1 MILDQQL
8 LASDGQAVTATAL
21 SANVIDL
28 GAARDL
34 GRGQPLRAVAVVTAA
49 FAGGTSIRADL
60 VESDEPDLSPA
71 TVLAAGPVVA
81 TADAGAGCKLADLV
95 APSTSRRYLGFSYTV
110 VGAMTAGEVTA
121 GLVSDTDSGRSYP
134 AATGL

>member
-1 MILDQQL
+1 MILDLQL
-8 LASDGQAVTATAL
+8 LASDGQAVTSTAL
-21 SANVIDL
+21 SANAIDL

-34 GRGQPLRAVAVVTAA
+34 GRGQPLRAVAVVTTA
-49 FAGGTSIRADL
+49 FTGGTSIRADL

-71 TVLAAGPVVA
+71 TVLATGRVVA
-81 TADAGAGCKLADLV
+81 TAEAGAGCTLADIV
-95 APSTSRRYLGFSYTV
+95 APPTSRRYLGFSYTV
-110 VGAMTAGEVTA
+110 AGAMTAGKVTA